1 MRRFFLVNWKVDN
14 TTLSRMHQAEIKN
27 KKHGS
32 AVKRYR
38 GQKSNGNS
46 KKENEGWQ
54 TFWKMKTGMRRTTSE

>member
-38 GQKSNGNS
+38 GQKSNGSS
-46 KKENEGWQ
+46 KKENEGW
-54 TFWKMKTGMRRTTSE
+54 